1 MKHWLMKSEP
11 DVFSLDDLKACK
23 HSTEPWDGIRNYQAR
38 NFMRDDMQ
46 VGDLALF
53 YHSNTKPPGV
63 AGVCRVVKE
72 AYPDHTAQD
81 PKSNYYDPKASPDNP
96 RWVMVEVQWL
106 AEFPTYVSLDMLKAE
121 SEPGAALDGLLVTRR
136 GSRLSITPVEKKH
149 FNHICK
155 MGGLKLKDLKS

>member
-1 MKHWLMKSEP
+1 MNYWLMKSEP

-23 HSTEPWDGIRNYQAR
+23 KRTEPWDGIRNYQAR
-38 NFMRDDMQ
+38 NFMRDDMK
-46 VGDLALF
+46 VGDLVLF

-63 AGVCRVVKE
+63 AGVSKIVRE

-96 RWVMVEVQWL
+96 RWVMVDVQWV
-106 AEFPTYVSLDMLKAE
+106 AEFLNYVSLDDLKQE
-121 SEPGAALDGLLVTRR
+121 SEPGGPLDGILVTRR

-149 FNHICK
+149 FTKVCK
-155 MGGLKLKDLKS
+155 MGGIKASELK